1 MNVETL
7 KQMQQDPAIQAAAA
21 AVFTLMA
28 REQVIREIV
37 EPMHDEVLKFFK
49 FQLSPDWIDR
59 FKRRNEP
66 IPEYLD
72 RKNDYLMSD
81 EDMTIYCKELHT
93 RLVAAGLKKDSEEVG
108 RCPLLCAES
117 DTRDAKRL
125 MTDLT
130 TEYTGLTF
138 DLLICKSLESYKQ
151 YIELILNLMA
161 GTSKD
166 KATEIV
172 AAAAQRRA
180 TK

>member
-1 MNVETL
+1 
-7 KQMQQDPAIQAAAA
+7 
-21 AVFTLMA
+21 MA
-28 REQVIREIV
+28 RSRGLGDVY
-37 EPMHDEVLKFFK
+37 
-49 FQLSPDWIDR
+49 
-59 FKRRNEP
+59 KRQ
-66 IPEYLD
+66 
-72 RKNDYLMSD
+72 NDYLMSD

-172 AAAAQRRA
+172 AAAQRRA